1 MASSGVYKRAIS
13 LIVFVAIVGTIL
25 TLMGLFEKDIETFL
39 ADHRIPTTAISTII
53 KIVTIVLSMLIV
65 IGIVRF
71 AAFLMMRA
79 AVKRSAQ
86 PGVSSLLKTV
96 LSIIVYIIAFV
107 LIFQNQYQDVQL
119 SALFT
124 GSTIVGIV
132 VGLALQDTLG
142 NLFAGIAMQADQPFQ
157 VGDVISIQNR
167 GMGVVEGVSWR
178 GVKIRTFQ
186 NKLLIISNSVLGK
199 ETIEVAPR
207 DNLNAR
213 VVFFNTAYS
222 YSPSRTSNVVREAL
236 RFTENISRK
245 RHPIVRICNFGDSS
259 LDWEVKYWIEDYTR
273 HADTD
278 AIVRE
283 RIWYAFQREKIEFAF
298 PTRTLVNQEAPA
310 DVPLEEKVTRRSV
323 QLARIPVFAPLSE
336 AEIERLATSA
346 KSRVYAAGE
355 SIVEQGADGTSM
367 FVIVRGSVNVVLRR
381 GQRTEIINSLGEDDF
396 FGEMSLLTGQ
406 ARSATVVATSETEV
420 LQIGKRALKPIL
432 ANNEALVLAV
442 SERIQER
449 LKKLSETEEVAGEVP
464 AVDQKM
470 PGMIRTIRKFFG
482 LGGEN
487 SDQ

>member
-1 MASSGVYKRAIS
+1 MTTSEVYKKAIS
-13 LIVFVAIVGTIL
+13 LAVFVAVVGAIL
-25 TLMGLFEKDIETFL
+25 TLMQLSDERIDTFL
-39 ADHRIPTTAISTII
+39 TGHRVPTSAITTIT
-53 KIVTIVLSMLIV
+53 KIVTIILAMLIV
-65 IGIVRF
+65 IAIVRF
-71 AAFLMMRA
+71 AAFLMMRS
-79 AVKRSAQ
+79 AVRRAAQ

-96 LSIIVYIIAFV
+96 LSIVVYIIAFV
-107 LIFQNQYQDVQL
+107 LIFQNQYPDVQL

-236 RFTENISRK
+236 RFTDNISRK
-245 RHPIVRICNFGDSS
+245 RHPVVRIRNFGDSS
-259 LDWEVKYWIEDYTR
+259 IDWEVKYWIEDYTR

-278 AIVRE
+278 ALVRE

-298 PTRTLVNQEAPA
+298 PTRTLVNQEAPPET
-310 DVPLEEKVTRRSV
+310 PLEEKVTRRSV

-336 AEIERLATSA
+336 AEIERLARSS

-355 SIVEQGADGTSM
+355 SIVEQGAEGTSM
-367 FVIVRGSVNVVLRR
+367 FVIARGSVNVVLRR

-406 ARSATVVATSETEV
+406 PRSATVVATSETEV

-432 ANNEALVLAV
+432 ENNEALVLAV
-442 SERIQER
+442 SDRIQER
-449 LKKLSETEEVAGEVP
+449 LKKLSENEVVEGEIPTE
-464 AVDQKM
+464 DQRSS
-470 PGMIRTIRKFFG
+470 GMIGSIRKFFG
-482 LGGEN
+482 LKGQKGE
-487 SDQ
+487 

>member
-1 MASSGVYKRAIS
+1 MASSDVYKKAIS
-13 LIVFVAIVGTIL
+13 LVIFVAVVGTIL
-25 TLMGLFEKDIETFL
+25 TLMHLSKERIEAFLNGQGLPTPAIET
-39 ADHRIPTTAISTII
+39 ITKIITII
-53 KIVTIVLSMLIV
+53 LSMLIV
-65 IGIVRF
+65 IAIVRF
-71 AAFLMMRA
+71 AAFLMMRS
-79 AVKRSAQ
+79 AVRRAAQ

-96 LSIIVYIIAFV
+96 LSIVVYIIAFV

-186 NKLLIISNSVLGK
+186 NKLLVISNSVLGK

-245 RHPIVRICNFGDSS
+245 RHPVVRIRNFGDSS
-259 LDWEVKYWIEDYTR
+259 IDWEVKYWIEDYTR

-278 AIVRE
+278 ALVRE

-310 DVPLEEKVTRRSV
+310 EVPQEERVTRRSV

-336 AEIERLATSA
+336 AEIERLASSS

-355 SIVEQGADGTSM
+355 SIVEQGAEGTSM
-367 FVIVRGSVNVVLRR
+367 FVIARGSVNVVLRR

-406 ARSATVVATSETEV
+406 PRSATVVATSETEV

-432 ANNEALVLAV
+432 ENNEALVLAV

-449 LKKLSETEEVAGEVP
+449 LKKLSENDIVVGETQSADP
-464 AVDQKM
+464 KAA
-470 PGMIRTIRKFFG
+470 GMIRSIRKFFG
-482 LGGEN
+482 LRGEKGE
-487 SDQ
+487 

>member
-1 MASSGVYKRAIS
+1 MTSSEVYKKAIS
-13 LIVFVAIVGTIL
+13 LVVFVAIVGTIL
-25 TLMGLFEKDIETFL
+25 TLMRLSDDRIEAFLSSQGL
-39 ADHRIPTTAISTII
+39 PTSAIITIT
-53 KIVTIVLSMLIV
+53 KIVTIILSMLIV
-65 IGIVRF
+65 VAIVRF
-71 AAFLMMRA
+71 VAFLMMRSA
-79 AVKRSAQ
+79 IRRSAQ

-96 LSIIVYIIAFV
+96 LSIVVYIIAFV

-236 RFTENISRK
+236 RFTDNISRK
-245 RHPIVRICNFGDSS
+245 RHPVVRIRNFGDSS
-259 LDWEVKYWIEDYTR
+259 IDWEVKYWIEDYTR

-278 AIVRE
+278 ALVRE

-298 PTRTLVNQEAPA
+298 PTRTLVNQEAQA
-310 DVPLEEKVTRRSV
+310 EVPLEEKVTRRSV

-336 AEIERLATSA
+336 AEIERLASSS

-355 SIVEQGADGTSM
+355 SIVEQGAEGTSM
-367 FVIVRGSVNVVLRR
+367 FVIARGSVNVVLRR

-406 ARSATVVATSETEV
+406 PRSATVVATSETEV

-432 ANNEALVLAV
+432 ENNEALVLAV
-442 SERIQER
+442 SDRIQER
-449 LKKLSETEEVAGEVP
+449 LKKLSENEVAVGEVQVEDP
-464 AVDQKM
+464 RSS
-470 PGMIRTIRKFFG
+470 GMIRSIRKFFG
-482 LGGEN
+482 LKGQKGE
-487 SDQ
+487 

>member
-1 MASSGVYKRAIS
+1 MTTSEVYKKAIS
-13 LIVFVAIVGTIL
+13 LAVFVAVVGAIL
-25 TLMGLFEKDIETFL
+25 TLMQLSDERIDTFL
-39 ADHRIPTTAISTII
+39 TGHGVPTSAITTIT
-53 KIVTIVLSMLIV
+53 KIVTIILAMLIV
-65 IGIVRF
+65 IAIVRF
-71 AAFLMMRA
+71 AAFLMMRS
-79 AVKRSAQ
+79 AVRRSAQ

-96 LSIIVYIIAFV
+96 LSIVVYIIAFV
-107 LIFQNQYQDVQL
+107 LIFQNQYPDVQL

-236 RFTENISRK
+236 RFTDNISRK
-245 RHPIVRICNFGDSS
+245 RHPVVRIRNFGDSS
-259 LDWEVKYWIEDYTR
+259 IDWEVKYWIEDYTR

-278 AIVRE
+278 ALVRE

-298 PTRTLVNQEAPA
+298 PTRTLVNQEAPPET
-310 DVPLEEKVTRRSV
+310 PLEEKVTRRSV

-336 AEIERLATSA
+336 AEIERLARNA

-355 SIVEQGADGTSM
+355 SIVEQGAEGTSM
-367 FVIVRGSVNVVLRR
+367 FVIARGSVNVVLRR

-406 ARSATVVATSETEV
+406 PRSATVVATSETEV

-432 ANNEALVLAV
+432 ENNEALVLAV
-442 SERIQER
+442 SDRIQER
-449 LKKLSETEEVAGEVP
+449 LKKLSENEVVEGELTTE
-464 AVDQKM
+464 DQRSS
-470 PGMIRTIRKFFG
+470 GMIGSIRKFFG
-482 LGGEN
+482 LKGQKGE
-487 SDQ
+487 